1 VGQVSERAPRGAKIK
16 ISLAAAWVT
25 AGAIAIMLALMWA
38 AHTAPLPRA
47 GKRAQ
52 AAKSRPVAAEPT
64 AAHAPASAVPAPPAG
79 APAQAAKPEAPIRDD
94 LVIYYLADVQ
104 GEIEPCG

>member
-1 VGQVSERAPRGAKIK
+1 MSEVNERAAQGPKIK
-16 ISLAAAWVT
+16 VGLAAAWVT
-25 AGAIAIMLALMWA
+25 VGAIAIMLALMWA

-52 AAKSRPVAAEPT
+52 AAKSRPIAAEPT
-64 AAHAPASAVPAPPAG
+64 AAQATASAAPAPPVG